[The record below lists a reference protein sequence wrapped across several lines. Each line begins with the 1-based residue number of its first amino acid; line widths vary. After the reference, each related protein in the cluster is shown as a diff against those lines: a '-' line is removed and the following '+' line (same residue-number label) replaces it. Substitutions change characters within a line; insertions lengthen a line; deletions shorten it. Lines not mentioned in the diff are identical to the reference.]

1 MTYLGGNEGLKR
13 VFRHGRASEAA
24 ERDPDTIDTK
34 HQTPYTIRRVSEP
47 VEKA

>member
-24 ERDPDTIDTK
+24 ERDPDTVK
-34 HQTPYTIRRVSEP
+34 RAPAGKASEP
-47 VEKA
+47 TAKS

>member
-24 ERDPDTIDTK
+24 ERDPDAIERALEPTG
-34 HQTPYTIRRVSEP
+34 RVSEP